1 MNNLVLG
8 VIEAF
13 FGEAWSW
20 EARSDYA
27 KFLKDISMNTFIYAP
42 KEDSYLR
49 KKWQQDFPEEHYKN
63 LKNMGEHFNQM
74 VSLEELVFSF

>member
-1 MNNLVLG
+1 MLEFSLFLNFKCEKKVNNLVLG

-27 KFLKDISMNTFIYAP
+27 KFLKDI
-42 KEDSYLR
+42 
-49 KKWQQDFPEEHYKN
+49 Q
-63 LKNMGEHFNQM
+63 
-74 VSLEELVFSF
+74 